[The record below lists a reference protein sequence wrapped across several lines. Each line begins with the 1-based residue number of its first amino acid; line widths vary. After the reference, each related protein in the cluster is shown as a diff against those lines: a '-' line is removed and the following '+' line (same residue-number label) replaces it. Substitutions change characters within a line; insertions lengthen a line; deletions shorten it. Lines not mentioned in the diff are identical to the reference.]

1 MNSTVDGI
9 YYDVLIADDI
19 KTQEEAIR
27 HIAGYLQEKEYV
39 NDKYAD
45 ATIERE
51 HVFPTGLNTKPIGIA
66 VPHSEHENVIR
77 PAVIMCICKAPIEF
91 YTMENNKTKIDV
103 GIIFLLALK
112 GENKHLNYLK
122 NIVNYCKYEENLE
135 KLYHIESKAEAYRI
149 FMSKILNFA

>member
-1 MNSTVDGI
+1 MNSIIDGI
-9 YYDVLIADDI
+9 YYDVLIVDDI
-19 KTQEEAIR
+19 KTQETAIK
-27 HIAGYLQEKEYV
+27 HIAGYLQEKGFV

-51 HVFPTGLNTKPIGIA
+51 RVFPTGLSTSPIGIA

-77 PAVIMCICKAPIEF
+77 PAVVMCISKKPVEF
-91 YTMENNKTKIDV
+91 YTMENNGTKIDA
-103 GIIFLLALK
+103 GIMFLLALK

-135 KLYHIESKAEAYRI
+135 KLYHIESKAEAYQI
-149 FMSKILNFA
+149 FMSQILKLS